1 MSLNTVAR
9 FIPGLGQAIAL
20 ADTGNKIIKTILF
33 IILLILS
40 IVSMSGAS
48 GGVLALTLIVFI
60 MTLLLPFKNKI
71 GLNTNIKVIS
81 FLALYFILALTITI
95 LASRKKETNK
105 PKTKRSSTGIV
116 VILSIYFL
124 GSIYAFF
131 MGDAAVRSWSRD
143 NYFLN

>member
-1 MSLNTVAR
+1 MSLNKLAY

-20 ADTGNKIIKTILF
+20 ADTGNKIIKIIFF

-48 GGVLALTLIVFI
+48 GGVLALTIIVFI
-60 MTLLLPFKNKI
+60 MTIILPFKNKI

-81 FLALYFILALTITI
+81 FLSLYFILALTITI
-95 LASRKKETNK
+95 LASRKKDDNK

-116 VILSIYFL
+116 VIISIYFL

-131 MGDAAVRSWSRD
+131 MADAGVKSWSRD